1 MLEQIGFYSWMSTF
15 VAVNSGFDSQD
26 TIVKLQEESTTLNQ
40 AVGLDISSGEAIDPK
55 AAGIFD
61 NYIVKKQIINS
72 W

>member
-1 MLEQIGFYSWMSTF
+1 MKEILFYALIMTIT
-15 VAVNSGFDSQD
+15 AVNSGFDSQD